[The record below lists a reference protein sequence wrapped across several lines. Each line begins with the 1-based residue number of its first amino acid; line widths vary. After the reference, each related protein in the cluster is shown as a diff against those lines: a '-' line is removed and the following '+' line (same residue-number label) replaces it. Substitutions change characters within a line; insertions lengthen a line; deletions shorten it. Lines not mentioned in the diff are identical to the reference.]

1 MEALA
6 LLSGGAEVLGIVR
19 QRPPRLALPA
29 DCIRATN
36 HHADNGEASTG
47 RDMAVSN
54 GITSAPKGSEPPAQL
69 ARHAADAVRDMIR
82 RGELLPGE
90 KVHQVD
96 IAKIAGVSRSPLRE
110 ALRTLEAEGLVRY
123 ETNRGYVVSRL
134 RLEEL
139 AELYELRSLIET
151 EIIASVKKP
160 SAGVIR
166 RMERHVA
173 AMEAAVERNDFP
185 TVAEAYRGFRSQLF
199 TLSDRI
205 IFRREVERLWQM
217 TDTYNAAYVMPP
229 FVAEQALTSHREII
243 AALKANDIPRVIEIE
258 ADMRSLREHIIV
270 GLSALPRR

>member
-1 MEALA
+1 
-6 LLSGGAEVLGIVR
+6 
-19 QRPPRLALPA
+19 
-29 DCIRATN
+29 
-36 HHADNGEASTG
+36 
-47 RDMAVSN
+47 MAVSN

-69 ARHAADAVRDMIR
+69 ARRAADAVRDMIR
-82 RGELLPGE
+82 RGDLLPGE

-96 IAKIAGVSRSPLRE
+96 VAKIAGVSRSPLRE

-123 ETNRGYVVSRL
+123 ESNRGYVVSRL

-151 EIIASVKKP
+151 EIIASIKKP

-166 RMERHVA
+166 RMERYVA

-185 TVAEAYRGFRSQLF
+185 SIAEAYRGFRSQLF

-217 TDTYNAAYVMPP
+217 TDTYNAAYVMPAGVP
-229 FVAEQALTSHREII
+229 PSFATMTVTPEQKCPSARRKARSLVTGIDSDRLSVSMVGLALNFLWTLMHTLSGKDLPVKGPDPPIR
-243 AALKANDIPRVIEIE
+243 ATRCARLIPRF
-258 ADMRSLREHIIV
+258 
-270 GLSALPRR
+270 